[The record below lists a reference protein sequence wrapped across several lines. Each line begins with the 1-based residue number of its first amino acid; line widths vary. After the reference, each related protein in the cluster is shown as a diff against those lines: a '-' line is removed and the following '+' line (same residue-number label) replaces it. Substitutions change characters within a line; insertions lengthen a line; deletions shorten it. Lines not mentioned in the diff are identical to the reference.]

1 MRPIS
6 VVRYV
11 VSTTLAL
18 GVAHALSVVGV
29 HAQGQALPAPPAAA
43 AAIGDQAPSRLPHP
57 AKLLSVSD
65 TPGPCPYDDIDIN
78 KWGRKPFVNPP
89 EERAKAGHLRT
100 NVAVKY
106 TDPKQITLAGCALT
120 LRSYNGQ
127 LVGPTLRLKPGD
139 TLDMLLANQLPR
151 ESAAEVAAQFQQ
163 EASNA
168 HIDTVPHS
176 YNTTNLHTHGLHVSP
191 EGNSDNVLLAI
202 APQTTQPYAIHLPN
216 DHTRGSYWYHA
227 HAHGSTAIQV
237 GSSMAGALIVDD
249 DEAKIPASLRAAN
262 EHEKVFVFQSI
273 LYDTHGRVEDIT
285 AFFPDNPSGI
295 PDCKAGKSDCTWEN
309 SKRRTTINGL
319 IVPVIHMRPGE
330 VQRWRL
336 IDATFRET
344 LNIQL
349 AGHALNEIATDGIYL
364 GYVDTWSPS
373 QSVILQPGYRSDV
386 LVQASTTPG
395 TYKLIDAPTSA
406 SKSLRGVAEN
416 ENLLA
421 EIVVDGAPLAM
432 ALPTSQEMAP
442 LAPFPGVNLS
452 ATADGVQEAIFKL
465 GSDLSAT
472 DGRNYFQINYAAYNP
487 GRIRYVQLNATEMW
501 ALNTIGDPFTGNNAI
516 PPLPHVFHIHVN
528 PFQVARQ
535 GPNGQSETVWKD
547 TLLVPAG
554 TQVNIYT
561 RYLDFT
567 GKFVMHCHILDHED
581 LGMMEVVDVVRTLP
595 AVTMAHETA
604 AAKPKPMA
612 TPTAAHSHP

>member
-6 VVRYV
+6 FVRLLIP
-11 VSTTLAL
+11 TCLIA
-18 GVAHALSVVGV
+18 GIASVITPTPAM
-29 HAQGQALPAPPAAA
+29 AQLQVQPAAKA
-43 AAIGDQAPSRLPHP
+43 AAEGQAPSRLPQP
-57 AKLLSVSD
+57 AHLMSVTT
-65 TPGPCPYDDIDIN
+65 TPGPCPYDDIDID
-78 KWGRKPFVNPP
+78 KWGRKPFANPP
-89 EERAKAGHLRT
+89 EEHAKAGHLRT
-100 NVAVKY
+100 NVAVRY
-106 TDPKQITLAGCALT
+106 TDPKQISIAGCALT

-139 TLDMLLANQLPR
+139 TLDMLLDNQLPI
-151 ESAAEVAAQFQQ
+151 ESKAEVAAQFEQ

-191 EGNSDNVLLAI
+191 EGISDNVLLAI
-202 APQTTQPYAIHLPN
+202 APQTKQPYAIHLPG

-237 GSSMAGALIVDD
+237 GSSMAGALIVED
-249 DEAKIPASLRAAN
+249 DEAKIPASLKAAN

-273 LYDTHGRVEDIT
+273 LYDTHGRIDDIT
-285 AFFPDNPSGI
+285 AFFPDSASGI
-295 PDCKAGKSDCTWEN
+295 PDCKAGKSSCTWEN

-330 VQRWRL
+330 VQRWRF

-344 LNIQL
+344 LSLQL

-364 GYVDTWSPS
+364 GYLDTWSPA
-373 QSVILQPGYRSDV
+373 QSIVLQPGYRSDV

-395 TYKLIDAPTSA
+395 TYKLIDAPTAA
-406 SKSLRGVAEN
+406 SKSLRGVAEE

-421 EIVVDGAPLAM
+421 EVVIDGAPLPM
-432 ALPTSQEMAP
+432 SLPTNQEMAP
-442 LAPFPGVNLS
+442 LAPFPGVDLS
-452 ATADGVQEAIFKL
+452 TTADGVQEAIFKL
-465 GSDLSAT
+465 GSDLSPK
-472 DGRNYFQINYAAYNP
+472 DLRNYFQINYAAYNP
-487 GRIRYVQLNATEMW
+487 SRIRYVQLNATEMW
-501 ALNTIGDPFTGNNAI
+501 ALDTVGDPFTTNAI

-528 PFQVARQ
+528 PFQVARP
-535 GPNGQSETVWKD
+535 GPSGQPETVWKD
-547 TLLVPAG
+547 TVLVPAG

-581 LGMMEVVDVVRTLP
+581 LGMMEVVDVVRALP
-595 AVTMAHETA
+595 AVTMHETTA
-604 AAKPKPMA
+604 VAKPAA
-612 TPTAAHSHP
+612 TTAHQHP